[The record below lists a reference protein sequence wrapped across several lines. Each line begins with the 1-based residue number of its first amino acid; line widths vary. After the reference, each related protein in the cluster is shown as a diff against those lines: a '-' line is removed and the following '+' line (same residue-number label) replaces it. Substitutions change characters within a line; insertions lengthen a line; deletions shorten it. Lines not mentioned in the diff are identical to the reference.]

1 MEERT
6 DSPVK
11 TSQIR
16 SFIKNIGLPSSPVL
30 GKKAP
35 PTTTAVSN
43 VPPAK
48 TVAASGRKVSTS
60 AEPATAVAKNKG
72 KETKQGW
79 CRLTKITSSL
89 RWLEKSTFQMQNVIF
104 RFPPFMHSLYLSYLC
119 LLV

>member
-1 MEERT
+1 MINLAYLIWLQILLNRDTVIEERT
-6 DSPVK
+6 DAPVK

-35 PTTTAVSN
+35 PTTTTVSN

-60 AEPATAVAKNKG
+60 AEPATVVAKNKG

-79 CRLTKITSSL
+79 CRLTKTSVAGI
-89 RWLEKSTFQMQNVIF
+89 K
-104 RFPPFMHSLYLSYLC
+104 
-119 LLV
+119 

>member
-1 MEERT
+1 MIEERT

-35 PTTTAVSN
+35 PATTATTNASTV
-43 VPPAK
+43 K
-48 TVAASGRKVSTS
+48 TVTASGRKVST
-60 AEPATAVAKNKG
+60 ATEPATTAAKNKG

-79 CRLTKITSSL
+79 HFFMQKSL
-89 RWLEKSTFQMQNVIF
+89 RKLVYCKMRYVD
-104 RFPPFMHSLYLSYLC
+104 MHKLGR
-119 LLV
+119 